1 MEFEQ
6 NYIKYYGLCQ
16 QKNVGYNTKICKV
29 ICVLKKVV
37 KKIVY
42 KTIKIKY
49 LDMLFSVL

>member
-16 QKNVGYNTKICKV
+16 QKNVSYNTKICKV

-37 KKIVY
+37 KKNCLQNN
-42 KTIKIKY
+42 KNKI
-49 LDMLFSVL
+49 S